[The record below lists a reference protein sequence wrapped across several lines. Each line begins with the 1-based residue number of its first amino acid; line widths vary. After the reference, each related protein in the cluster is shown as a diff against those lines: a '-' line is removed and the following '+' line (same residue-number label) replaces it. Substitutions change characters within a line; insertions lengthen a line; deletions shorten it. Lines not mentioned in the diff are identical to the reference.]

1 MTVPIHLGGLLELAR
16 AENDEVRKTIW
27 RQAIA
32 TLARIALE
40 QQPVPLE
47 GVDPA
52 LLLEAVR
59 AAFKH
64 DLLGDLD
71 WLSPPGA
78 AAAVYE
84 LAAAIPVGPERR
96 QLGRLVLTRL
106 YEGDAETFVV
116 LATSLAAESSRTLT
130 GAPIRARLA
139 LALAL
144 PLGSAVHS
152 DALAL
157 ALIAR
162 PSLRREWLIEPASG
176 SLPSRRLA
184 ARLIERAAREAARRA
199 SQGDSG
205 SLRTFQ
211 EPSVKVAW
219 QLLLADRESLVW
231 RHVAT
236 ARGLLSR
243 AIPDFAEEIEA
254 HLSPQLT
261 PTEWRRAV
269 VSLCAS
275 IALDPQTGLQR
286 CRGILANDTFR
297 SDTGLFETMI
307 FGLARAAEVEPEAAE
322 DLLDQIVRMGGIE
335 AAEALVDLR
344 RERVG
349 NDFGVRAA
357 RLAREKLRKWLT
369 TQRFDDDGRIA
380 LCEALIDEL
389 SPEAEQSPTLRVGL
403 DRALALFAERD
414 ARRAYEEAAQVWREA
429 QAKLRE
435 LEQTS
440 EATEVGRQRSFRLL
454 RELHVAM
461 LETGALSD
469 LLSIGASTK
478 QNAVANSIN
487 DLFEQFTRFLLQA
500 EAQPIAA
507 SGAVAHL
514 SLRLRRMRSLLHLI
528 DADGSYGED
537 IGGQRSARRLRTV
550 RLLLERA
557 HNDAPS
563 PLRRIVCAALARA
576 LDASMRDEV
585 CELSDALIAVADHL
599 RSPHDIAT
607 LAEASMM
614 PEFQRSLVAYAQLV
628 RVSEK
633 AEPTGRHARGTIDAL
648 RELGQV
654 LPWANTVRVTAIRGH
669 LLTLARQLEDI
680 AAARSLGELMEG
692 AGRDHLASL
701 DACVAGLCR
710 LTRGARRRLESQMP
724 GLLRESTPIAQ
735 LAVAI
740 EKGPKEG
747 REQFQTAMSAV
758 AASLHAD
765 LPIAIAE
772 TVLTVLR
779 RLEQLPAAD
788 AQGKLNSFA
797 PPQPKEA
804 ALPPWLTGRRT
815 IGGFF
820 VLHPLGVG
828 GVGSVFVVR
837 RVEERNRE
845 DAVRF
850 ALKVPDYSAEAAR
863 TLSEDEF
870 LNLFRQ
876 EAGALLALPRHEN
889 LATFVTFD
897 AGARP
902 KPILVMELVEGPTLE
917 RVIERG
923 DLDVRRS
930 LSLLDGIGAG
940 LEGMHRVG
948 IGHLDVKPSNVILR
962 SAQTPSGEQATPV
975 LVDFGLAGRHVR
987 PGCATGPYGAP
998 EIWGLIAPDRQPSP
1012 IAADVYAYACL
1023 AYETLTGDTL
1033 FEGESELAVINAHV
1047 MHDGYPAKLK
1057 LLRETRGLREFCEL
1071 IANALRRHPDERISV
1086 PEMREGLRELGP
1098 ALARFTWPLR
1108 TA

>member
-1 MTVPIHLGGLLELAR
+1 
-16 AENDEVRKTIW
+16 
-27 RQAIA
+27 
-32 TLARIALE
+32 
-40 QQPVPLE
+40 
-47 GVDPA
+47 
-52 LLLEAVR
+52 
-59 AAFKH
+59 
-64 DLLGDLD
+64 
-71 WLSPPGA
+71 
-78 AAAVYE
+78 
-84 LAAAIPVGPERR
+84 
-96 QLGRLVLTRL
+96 VLTRL
-106 YEGDAETFVV
+106 HEGDAETFVV

-130 GAPIRARLA
+130 GAPMRARLA

-162 PSLRREWLIEPASG
+162 PDLRREWLSDPASG

-184 ARLIERAAREAARRA
+184 ARLIERAARESARRA
-199 SQGDSG
+199 AQGDSG
-205 SLRTFQ
+205 SLRAFQ
-211 EPSVKVAW
+211 EPGVRVAW

-236 ARGLLSR
+236 ARGLLAR

-269 VSLCAS
+269 VSLAAG
-275 IALDPQTGLQR
+275 IALDPQTGLKR
-286 CRGILANDTFR
+286 CRAILANDTLR
-297 SDTGLFETMI
+297 SDTGLIETMI

-322 DLLDQIVRMGGIE
+322 DLLEQIVRMGGIE
-335 AAEALVDLR
+335 AAEALVELR

-357 RLAREKLRKWLT
+357 RLAREKLKKWLT
-369 TQRFDDDGRIA
+369 TQRFDDDGRVA

-389 SPEAEQSPTLRVGL
+389 SPPIAADAASSEPMVHATLRAGL
-403 DRALALFAERD
+403 DHALWLFAERD
-414 ARRAYEEAAQVWREA
+414 ARRAYEEAARVWQA
-429 QAKLRE
+429 ALAKLSE
-435 LEQTS
+435 LEQSSETS
-440 EATEVGRQRSFRLL
+440 DAERQKSFRVL
-454 RELHVAM
+454 RELHVAL

-469 LLSIGASTK
+469 LLSVGSAGK
-478 QNAVANSIN
+478 PNAVASSVN
-487 DLFEQFTRFLLQA
+487 DLFERFTRRLLQA
-500 EAQPIAA
+500 EEQPIAA
-507 SGAVAHL
+507 SGAVPHL
-514 SLRLRRMRSLLHLI
+514 SLRLRRMRSLLHLV

-550 RLLLERA
+550 RLLLTRA
-557 HNDAPS
+557 QTDAPS
-563 PLRRIVCAALARA
+563 PLRRVVCAALARA

-585 CELSDALIAVADHL
+585 CELSDALFAVADHV
-599 RSPHDIAT
+599 RSAHDIAT

-614 PEFQRSLVAYAQLV
+614 PDFQRSLSAYAQLV
-628 RVSEK
+628 RVCEK
-633 AEPTGRHARGTIDAL
+633 AEPTGRHARTTIDAL
-648 RELGQV
+648 RELGQS
-654 LPWANTVRVTAIRGH
+654 LPWANTLRVTAVRGH
-669 LLTLARQLEDI
+669 LLTLARKLEDI
-680 AAARSLGELMEG
+680 AAARSLAELAEG
-692 AGRDHLASL
+692 AGRDHLAAL
-701 DACVAGLCR
+701 DAVVAGLCR
-710 LTRGARRRLESQMP
+710 LTRGARRRLETHVPSF
-724 GLLRESTPIAQ
+724 LREGTAISL

-747 REQFQTAMSAV
+747 REQFQSAMDAV
-758 AASLHAD
+758 IANLHND
-765 LPIAIAE
+765 LPLAIAE
-772 TVLTVLR
+772 TVLVVLR
-779 RLEQLPAAD
+779 RLEQLPALD
-788 AQGKLNSFA
+788 LEGELNSFA
-797 PPQPKEA
+797 PPVPKEA
-804 ALPPWLTGRRT
+804 ALPPWLSGRRT
-815 IGGFF
+815 IGGFY

-828 GVGSVFVVR
+828 GVGSVFVVT
-837 RVEERNRE
+837 RVEERHRD

-870 LNLFRQ
+870 LNLFRH

-923 DLDVRRS
+923 DLDIRRA

-962 SAQTPSGEQATPV
+962 SSHTPSGEQSTPV

-998 EIWGLIAPDRQPSP
+998 EIWGLTQPDQQSSP

-1023 AYETLTGDTL
+1023 AYEALTGDTL
-1033 FEGESELAVINAHV
+1033 FDGANEVAVINAHV
-1047 MHDGYPAKLK
+1047 MHDGYPEKLK
-1057 LLRETRGLREFCEL
+1057 VLRERRGLLEFCEL
-1071 IANALRRHPDERISV
+1071 IANGLRRHPAERISV

-1108 TA
+1108 AA